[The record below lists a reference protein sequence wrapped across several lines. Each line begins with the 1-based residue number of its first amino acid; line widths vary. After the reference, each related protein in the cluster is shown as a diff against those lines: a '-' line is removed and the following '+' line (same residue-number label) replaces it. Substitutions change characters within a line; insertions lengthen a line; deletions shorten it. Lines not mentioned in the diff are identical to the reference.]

1 LILPAMVV
9 AIFNLILGGM
19 NGVGMVFSLTGGGP
33 GTNTY
38 VLSYLLYTLGWTRF
52 EFGQAAALAIIL
64 AIVNW
69 ILIMGVLRITRV
81 NERSR

>member
-1 LILPAMVV
+1 MPAMIV
-9 AIFNLILGGM
+9 ALFNLILGGM

-33 GTNTY
+33 GTTTY
-38 VLSYLLYTLGWTRF
+38 VLSYFLYTLGWTRL
-52 EFGQAAALAIIL
+52 EFGQAAALAILI

-69 ILIMGVLRITRV
+69 ILIAGVLRITRI